1 MSTSSPSTS
10 LRSPRDYV
18 AAILAEPSRERR
30 NALLAACPANWQPL
44 VRAHVEDAFAKV
56 KAYRQMMDSR
66 AESIRRGPPPAPRV
80 TDTDFRISNYTKSA
94 PEVGNAHLSAIRAA
108 LATEAPNA

>member
-1 MSTSSPSTS
+1 MSTSSPPTS
-10 LRSPRDYV
+10 LRSPRDYA

-30 NALLAACPANWQPL
+30 NALLEACPVNWQPL

-56 KAYRQMMDSR
+56 KAYRQMMDNR
-66 AESIRRGPPPAPRV
+66 AESIRRGPPAAPRV

-94 PEVGNAHLSAIRAA
+94 PEVG
-108 LATEAPNA
+108 

>member
-1 MSTSSPSTS
+1 
-10 LRSPRDYV
+10 
-18 AAILAEPSRERR
+18 R
-30 NALLAACPANWQPL
+30 NALLEACPVNWQPL

-56 KAYRQMMDSR
+56 KAYRQMMDNR

>member
-1 MSTSSPSTS
+1 MKEFNA
-10 LRSPRDYV
+10 RIHRAARDYA

-30 NALLAACPANWQPL
+30 NALLEACPVNWQPL

-56 KAYRQMMDSR
+56 KAYRQMMDNR
-66 AESIRRGPPPAPRV
+66 AESIRRGPLLLLASPTP
-80 TDTDFRISNYTKSA
+80 ISAYPTTPVR

>member
-1 MSTSSPSTS
+1 
-10 LRSPRDYV
+10 
-18 AAILAEPSRERR
+18 
-30 NALLAACPANWQPL
+30 
-44 VRAHVEDAFAKV
+44 
-56 KAYRQMMDSR
+56 MMDNR

-80 TDTDFRISNYTKSA
+80 TDTDFRISSYTKSA

>member
-1 MSTSSPSTS
+1 
-10 LRSPRDYV
+10 
-18 AAILAEPSRERR
+18 
-30 NALLAACPANWQPL
+30 
-44 VRAHVEDAFAKV
+44 
-56 KAYRQMMDSR
+56 MMDNR

-80 TDTDFRISNYTKSA
+80 TDTDTDFRISNYTKSA

>member
-1 MSTSSPSTS
+1 RDDRPRESHASGGRG
-10 LRSPRDYV
+10 LRQRPPVGGAPRRRRR
-18 AAILAEPSRERR
+18 REDNTTRVGEGP
-30 NALLAACPANWQPL
+30 PAQP
-44 VRAHVEDAFAKV
+44 R
-56 KAYRQMMDSR
+56 
-66 AESIRRGPPPAPRV
+66 PPPAPRV